1 MRRCVRHRRL
11 ISQVVAQVIG
21 LDHTDGTA
29 TMPGEFE
36 LAMGIPPM
44 GRDVATQTRLLA
56 ETFREGVSTTS

>member
-1 MRRCVRHRRL
+1 LRRCVRHRRL

-29 TMPGEFE
+29 AMPGEFE